1 MPPNSCQFFRSLF
14 LHMELYM
21 TSLRHTLLSIAIA
34 SASLG
39 AFAQTDAEHAQHHP
53 AEPVKKATKAAAP
66 KAPTQST
73 ESMAAMDTQMK
84 TMREMHEKML
94 AAKTP
99 EERKALM
106 ADHMKAMQDGM
117 SMMGKMGS
125 MSGMGDMK
133 GMGGMGTD
141 AKKGGMSMDMMGHH
155 DMMEKRMEMMT
166 SMMQMMMDRIPTAA
180 AQ

>member
-1 MPPNSCQFFRSLF
+1 MEF
-14 LHMELYM
+14 HM
-21 TSLRHTLLSIAIA
+21 TNLRHTVLSVAIA
-34 SASLG
+34 TASLG
-39 AFAQTDAEHAQHHP
+39 AFAQTAAEHTQHHP
-53 AEPVKKATKAAAP
+53 SEPAKKATKAVAP
-66 KAPTQST
+66 KAPAKAA
-73 ESMAAMDTQMK
+73 ESMAAMDIQMK
-84 TMREMHEKML
+84 AMREMHEKMM

-106 ADHMKAMQDGM
+106 GDHMKAMQDGM

-125 MSGMGDMK
+125 MGSMSGMSDMK
-133 GMGGMGTD
+133 GMGGMGAD

-166 SMMQMMMDRIPTAA
+166 SMMQMMMDRLPTAA

>member
-1 MPPNSCQFFRSLF
+1 
-14 LHMELYM
+14 M

-53 AEPVKKATKAAAP
+53 AEPTKKATKAVAP
-66 KAPTQST
+66 KAPTQAT
-73 ESMAAMDTQMK
+73 ESMAAMDSQMK
-84 TMREMHEKML
+84 TMREMHEKMM

-125 MSGMGDMK
+125 MGSMSGMGDMK
-133 GMGGMGTD
+133 GMGGMGAD

-166 SMMQMMMDRIPTAA
+166 SMMQMMMDRLPTPAAPA

>member
-1 MPPNSCQFFRSLF
+1 
-14 LHMELYM
+14 M
-21 TSLRHTLLSIAIA
+21 TNLRHTVLSVAIA
-34 SASLG
+34 TASLG
-39 AFAQTDAEHAQHHP
+39 AFAQTAAEHTQHHP
-53 AEPVKKATKAAAP
+53 SEPAKKATKVVAP
-66 KAPTQST
+66 KAPAKAA
-73 ESMAAMDTQMK
+73 ESMAAMDIQMK
-84 TMREMHEKML
+84 AMREMHEKMM

-106 ADHMKAMQDGM
+106 GDHMKAMQDGM

-125 MSGMGDMK
+125 MGSMSGMSDMK
-133 GMGGMGTD
+133 GMGGMGAD

-166 SMMQMMMDRIPTAA
+166 SMMQMMMDRLPTAA

>member
-1 MPPNSCQFFRSLF
+1 
-14 LHMELYM
+14 M
-21 TSLRHTLLSIAIA
+21 TSLRHTALSIAIA
-34 SASLG
+34 AASLG
-39 AFAQTDAEHAQHHP
+39 AFAQTAAEHTQHHP
-53 AEPVKKATKAAAP
+53 AEPTKKVTNAVAR
-66 KAPTQST
+66 KAPSKST
-73 ESMAAMDTQMK
+73 ESMAAMDMQMK
-84 TMREMHEKML
+84 TMREMHEKMM

-125 MSGMGDMK
+125 MSGMG
-133 GMGGMGTD
+133 GMGAD

-166 SMMQMMMDRIPTAA
+166 AMMQMMMDRLPAPAA
-180 AQ
+180 PAPQ